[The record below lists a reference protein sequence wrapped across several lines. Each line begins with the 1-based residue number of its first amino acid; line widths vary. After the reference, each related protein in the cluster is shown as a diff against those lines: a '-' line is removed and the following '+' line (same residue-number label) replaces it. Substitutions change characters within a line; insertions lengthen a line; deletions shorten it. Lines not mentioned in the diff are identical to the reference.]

1 MLGSGVIG
9 RLRFSRQIFVLQ
21 TALVVLLIALVAA
34 LTGWLLRNTLTDEY
48 GERALAIARVVAS
61 DPEVVTAVTAKRQ
74 GGALQS
80 EVVSLTGRTE
90 ALFIVVTDANGIRL
104 AHPAPDQV
112 GKPVSTSPAEALA
125 GREVVS
131 VVQEGTLGRSVRS
144 KTPVFGAGGSVV
156 GEVSVGYAVGVP
168 GAEINRLL
176 VIIGVFAVVS
186 VLLGLTASWLLSGW
200 LRRLTHGVEPRELT
214 EMLYEH
220 EAVLH
225 GVGEGVLAVDADQRI
240 SVRNAEAE
248 RLLGVDLP
256 VGSSAAELPV
266 SPRVRLAIAESP
278 MNNVLAVAGD
288 RVIVVNSR
296 RVRRDDHDLGTV
308 LTLRDRTDLDMLT
321 RELDSIRSLTDGLR
335 AQRHEYSN
343 RLHTLSGLLQ
353 LGHRTEAIEYLQA
366 LTDSSGAGSSGV
378 DVSVHDPYL
387 SALLLAKS
395 EQAEEKSVALRLSE
409 DSSLTG
415 EITNPV
421 TVTTVLGNLLDNAL
435 RAANLGSRRPAW
447 IELTLLADGTTLHL
461 SVQDSGPGI
470 AEELR
475 EVLFEEGTTTKIT
488 PGHGLGLAL
497 ARHEARS
504 LGGDLWLAQPG
515 DTDMGA
521 LFVAALPDMLSWP
534 PTHQG
539 GDR

>member
-1 MLGSGVIG
+1 MLGSGVIS

-21 TALVVLLIALVAA
+21 TALVALLIALVAA

-61 DPEVVTAVTAKRQ
+61 DPEVIAAVAAKRQ

-90 ALFIVVTDANGIRL
+90 ALFVVVTDANGIRL

-144 KTPVFGAGGSVV
+144 KTPVFGAGGAVV

-186 VLLGLTASWLLSGW
+186 VLLGLAASWLLSGW

-256 VGSSAAELPV
+256 IGSRAAELPV

-278 MNNVLAVAGD
+278 MDNVLAVAGN

-296 RVRRDDHDLGTV
+296 RVRRDDHELGTV

-321 RELDSIRSLTDGLR
+321 SELDSIRSLTDGLR

-353 LGHRTEAIEYLQA
+353 LGHRAEAIEYLQA
-366 LTDSSGAGSSGV
+366 LTDSSGAGTS
-378 DVSVHDPYL
+378 DIDASVHDPYL
-387 SALLLAKS
+387 GALLLAKS
-395 EQAEEKSVALRLSE
+395 EQAEEKGVALRLSD

-415 EITNPV
+415 EITEPV

-447 IELTLLADGTTLHL
+447 IELTLLADGSTLHL
-461 SVQDSGPGI
+461 SVQDSGPGV

-475 EVLFEEGTTTKIT
+475 AVLFDEGTTTKIT

-504 LGGDLWLAQPG
+504 LGGDLWLAQAG
-515 DTDMGA
+515 DADTGA
-521 LFVAALPDMLSWP
+521 LFVAALPGVLSRP
-534 PTHQG
+534 LTHQG